1 MKEPKADLKRTI
13 SLTGLS
19 ANIINSVVGAGIFVI
34 PAVVAAG
41 LGSASILAYL
51 VCAVLII
58 LIMLCFAEVGSIITS
73 SGGAYAYIET
83 TFGKY
88 AGFITAILYLVAA
101 ITSDAAIANAL
112 MGILGAF
119 FPVFKNEN
127 IQIASFLLIFSG
139 LAFIN
144 IRGAKESV
152 GFIKMLTIAK
162 VIPLLFIAIIGFK
175 DVDFSNLYWDT
186 FPSLKI
192 LGEVSL
198 VLFFAFQG
206 AEIGLSVSGEVIRPE
221 KTIPRA
227 IFLSVILILVLYIL
241 IQTVSQGVLGSELG
255 NYKEN
260 PLGEVAKQ
268 IFGPVGLTLISI
280 GAAVSMFGG
289 ISGGALSNPRVI
301 FSASKDGVIPV
312 DLLSAIHKKY
322 ATPHMAILLYSIT
335 AFLFATFGG
344 FKQLA
349 VIASAS
355 MLIIYLG
362 VALAVIKLRRK
373 GVGLNKKK
381 TFRIPGGYT
390 VPVLSVIIILFF
402 LSSLTAGEIKTTLI
416 SIGILSLVYAGIYL
430 YNQNRS
436 KKSKIQE

>member
-1 MKEPKADLKRTI
+1 MKEPKEDLKRTI

-51 VCAVLII
+51 ICGVLVI
-58 LIMLCFAEVGSIITS
+58 LIMLCFAEVGSIITN
-73 SGGAYAYIET
+73 SGGTYAYIET

-88 AGFITAILYLVAA
+88 AGFITANLYLIAA
-101 ITSDAAIANAL
+101 VTADAAIANAL
-112 MGILGAF
+112 ANIIGTF
-119 FPVFKNEN
+119 FPVFRGEF
-127 IQIASFLLIFSG
+127 IQVSFFLIIFAG
-139 LAFIN
+139 LAFVN
-144 IRGAKESV
+144 IRGAEQGV
-152 GFIKMLTIAK
+152 RFVTIFSIMK
-162 VIPLLFIAIIGFK
+162 TIPLLFIIFIGFK
-175 DVDFSNLYWDT
+175 DIDLTNLY
-186 FPSLKI
+186 FESIPSLKK

-206 AEIGLSVSGEVIRPE
+206 AEIGLSISGEVMQPQ

-227 IFLSVILILVLYIL
+227 IFLSVLFILILYIL
-241 IQTVSQGVLGSELG
+241 IQTVSQGILG
-255 NYKEN
+255 NELANYKDN
-260 PLGEVAKQ
+260 PLGEVAKR

-280 GAAVSMFGG
+280 GAAVSMFGSV
-289 ISGGALSNPRVI
+289 SGGVLSNPRVI

-312 DLLSAIHKKY
+312 DLLSSIHKKF
-322 ATPHMAILLYSIT
+322 ATPHVAILVYATS
-335 AFLFATFGG
+335 AFLFASFGG

-349 VIASAS
+349 VISSAAI
-355 MLIIYLG
+355 LIIYLG

-373 GVGLNKKK
+373 GIEAKKAGS
-381 TFRIPGGYT
+381 FRIPGGYT

-416 SIGILSLVYAGIYL
+416 SIGLLSLIYAGIHL
-430 YNQNRS
+430 YNENRS

>member
-1 MKEPKADLKRTI
+1 MKEPKEDLKRTI

-51 VCAVLII
+51 ICGVLVI
-58 LIMLCFAEVGSIITS
+58 LIMLCFAEVGSIITN
-73 SGGAYAYIET
+73 SGGTYAYIET

-88 AGFITAILYLVAA
+88 AGFITANLYLIAA
-101 ITSDAAIANAL
+101 VTADAAIANAL
-112 MGILGAF
+112 ANIIGTF
-119 FPVFKNEN
+119 FPVFRGEF
-127 IQIASFLLIFSG
+127 IQISFFLIIFAG
-139 LAFIN
+139 LAFVN
-144 IRGAKESV
+144 IRGAEQGV
-152 GFIKMLTIAK
+152 RFVTIFSIMK
-162 VIPLLFIAIIGFK
+162 TIPLLFIIFIGFK
-175 DVDFSNLYWDT
+175 DIDIANLY
-186 FPSLKI
+186 FESIPSLKK

-206 AEIGLSVSGEVIRPE
+206 AEIGLSISGEVMQPQ

-227 IFLSVILILVLYIL
+227 IFLSVLFILILYIL
-241 IQTVSQGVLGSELG
+241 IQTVSQGILG
-255 NYKEN
+255 NELANYKDN
-260 PLGEVAKQ
+260 PLGEVAKR

-280 GAAVSMFGG
+280 GAAVSMFGSV
-289 ISGGALSNPRVI
+289 SGGVLSNPRVI

-312 DLLSAIHKKY
+312 DLLSSIHKRF
-322 ATPHMAILLYSIT
+322 ATPHVAILVYATS
-335 AFLFATFGG
+335 AFLFASFGG

-349 VIASAS
+349 VISSAAI
-355 MLIIYLG
+355 LIIYLG

-373 GVGLNKKK
+373 GIEAKKAGS
-381 TFRIPGGYT
+381 FRIPGGYT

-416 SIGILSLVYAGIYL
+416 SIGILSLIYAGIYL
-430 YNQNRS
+430 YNENRS